1 MAHLTQINFAELTG
15 PQRVVAYNEMAVKLD
30 RPLVKKFENS
40 SKAIARCEALQAILT
55 DRPTPEVTV
64 SDHFIKL
71 SEVKGGTELKEKVAK
86 SRVSQVESRKRNVA
100 ARKEAARATGVK
112 PVRGVKSDER
122 VIKLLVDAYPHREG
136 TNKQAHFEK
145 MRGGIT
151 VAKYLAKFTDDAR
164 GVARHWL
171 YNIIK
176 DGLAEAK

>member
-1 MAHLTQINFAELTG
+1 MAHLTQTNFAELTG
-15 PQRVVAYNEMAVKLD
+15 PQRVVAYNEMAVKLG

-55 DRPTPEVTV
+55 DRPTPEMVADV
-64 SDHFIKL
+64 PAD
-71 SEVKGGTELKEKVAK
+71 EVVAEKPAKVAK
-86 SRVSQVESRKRNVA
+86 SRAPQVESRKRNVT
-100 ARKEAARATGVK
+100 ARKEAAKSKGPE
-112 PVRGVKSDER
+112 PVRGVKNDER
-122 VIKLLVDAYPHREG
+122 VIKLLVGAYPHREG